1 MIIDLTTKATE
12 ELTKIVES
20 KNTEKP
26 LRIFIA
32 GYGWGGPSFGLALDE
47 RKEGDVET
55 RVNDFTFVLEEG
67 LEESFGKFT
76 VCLLYTS
83 IAETR
88 GISFEELAKATN
100 RNTRKLFK
108 IV

>member
-32 GYGWGGPSFGLALDE
+32 GYG
-47 RKEGDVET
+47 
-55 RVNDFTFVLEEG
+55 
-67 LEESFGKFT
+67 
-76 VCLLYTS
+76 
-83 IAETR
+83 
-88 GISFEELAKATN
+88 
-100 RNTRKLFK
+100 
-108 IV
+108 